1 MEKAKRKT
9 VILIEDDQSLVEMYK
24 DKLKNEG
31 FRVLTVTDGRIAMQ
45 RAREGAD
52 IILLDILL
60 PNINGFEI
68 LKKLK
73 DDVST
78 KNIPVLVLTNVGS
91 ESVDR
96 DTRLAISLGAKG
108 YMVKSLNT
116 PEGVVNKIREII

>member
-1 MEKAKRKT
+1 MEKEKKKT

-24 DKLKNEG
+24 DKLKTEG

-73 DDVST
+73 DDSAT
-78 KNIPVLVLTNVGS
+78 KKIPVIVLTNVGS
-91 ESVDR
+91 ESFDN
-96 DTRLAISLGAKG
+96 DKKLALSLGAAD
-108 YMVKSLNT
+108 YMIKSLNT
-116 PEGVVNKIREII
+116 PSQVVDKIKNHL

>member
-1 MEKAKRKT
+1 MEKAKKKT

-24 DKLKNEG
+24 EKLKNEG

-52 IILLDILL
+52 IILLDVLL

-73 DDVST
+73 DDNST

-91 ESVDR
+91 ESVDS
-96 DTRLAISLGAKG
+96 DTKLAISLGAKG

-116 PEGVVNKIREII
+116 PEDVVNKIREIV